1 MGKRKATNKL
11 IIGSLV
17 FFLVVGSLWGLSANS
32 SDMSTVYAAS
42 KGKVYLKKTS
52 GTVKQGKTLKL
63 TIKKQKGV
71 KIVKK
76 TFTSSKKK
84 VATVSSSGKIK
95 GVKPGKATIKA
106 KVTYKLGKN
115 AKQYKKTLKYTVKV
129 EKKGG
134 STSDST
140 TEDANTTTED
150 TSESDTNTIYPVTIK
165 PDQDVYTVKEGE
177 TIQLS
182 ATVTRHPKNPNQ
194 AVNLEWSGVNSNFIE
209 VTKDGLVSAY
219 TVTASNG
226 INPGVR
232 VNVKDTISGATAA
245 CWINITEGEPYVAKY
260 DYDVVMLNDLYI
272 GGNLGSHNWAERS
285 YVYVKTD
292 NPGDRYFGFD
302 ISYEARNKI
311 YFGDSNANTYD
322 LNYTAIKIKNPDQRY
337 SRVVSD
343 AYTAD
348 INYLTAVSGG
358 YLKTLHMGLS
368 YMDGTGVFS
377 WETWDEE
384 LSKRIYNDCNGKI
397 TLNLYEYSTDPNVY
411 HRTSDTH
418 KRALVWSKEVEL
430 HSFYDELAE
439 WITEDIVPA
448 ALEMGGYSC
457 HYGDRTP
464 IGENPTDYEKFCTVI
479 TYLRDEIFTYPDI
492 IYVDD
497 DGNPISIDELNI
509 FSRNQIA
516 PLLISSY
523 AGPLW
528 EHRHINSEGSPL
540 LAVWIGELMGYP
552 VESFDVLVGEAS
564 GPLAGVHAGVRPLNR
579 EDPQEWIQSCPNGAS
594 VKNVWYAEHL
604 PERHDIDYFLELFG
618 KK

>member
-1 MGKRKATNKL
+1 MGKRKTANQL

-17 FFLVVGSLWGLSANS
+17 FFLVVGSAWGLSANS
-32 SDMSTVYAAS
+32 SDMGTVYAAS

-129 EKKGG
+129 VKKGG

-165 PDQDVYTVKEGE
+165 PDQEVYTVKEGE

-182 ATVTRHPKNPNQ
+182 ATVTRHPKNRNQ
-194 AVNLEWSGVNSNFIE
+194 AVNLEWSGVNSNYIE

-260 DYDVVMLNDLYI
+260 DYDVVLLNDLYI
-272 GGNLGSHNWAERS
+272 GGNMGSENWAGRS
-285 YVYVKTD
+285 YAYVKTN
-292 NPGDRYFGFD
+292 NPGDHYFGFD

-322 LNYTAIKIKNPDQRY
+322 LNYTAIKVKDPDSR
-337 SRVVSD
+337 STRVVSD
-343 AYTAD
+343 VYTAD
-348 INYLTAVSGG
+348 VRYLTAVSGG
-358 YLKTLHMGLS
+358 YLKTLHMDLS
-368 YMDGTGVFS
+368 FVDGTGGFS

-397 TLNLYEYSTDPNVY
+397 TLNLYEYSTDSNVY

-430 HSFYDELAE
+430 HSFYDELDE
-439 WITEDIVPA
+439 WLTEEIIPN
-448 ALEMGGYSC
+448 ALEMGGYSY
-457 HYGDRTP
+457 HINGDRTP
-464 IGENPTDYEKFCTVI
+464 ISENPTNYEKFCTVM
-479 TYLRDEIFTYPDI
+479 TYLRDDVFIYPDI
-492 IYVDD
+492 LYLDD
-497 DGNPISIDELNI
+497 DGNPIPLKDLNI
-509 FSRNQIA
+509 FSLNKIG
-516 PLLISSY
+516 PVLISSC

-528 EHRHINSEGSPL
+528 ENKRINSEGSPL
-540 LAVWIGELMGYP
+540 LAVRIGELLGCP
-552 VESFDVLVGEAS
+552 VESFDVLCMHEE
-564 GPLAGVHAGVRPLNR
+564 LFEGVHAGVRPLDR
-579 EDPQEWIQSCPNGAS
+579 DLSQDWFQCCPNGAS
-594 VKNVWYAEHL
+594 VENTWYAEHL
-604 PERHDIDYFLELFG
+604 PEKHNIDYFLELFG